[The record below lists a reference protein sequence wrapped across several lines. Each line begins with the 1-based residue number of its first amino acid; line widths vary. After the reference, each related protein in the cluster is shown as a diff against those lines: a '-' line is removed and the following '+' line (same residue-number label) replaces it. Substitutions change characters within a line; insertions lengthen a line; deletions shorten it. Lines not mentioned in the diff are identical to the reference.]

1 MQKTRFFLVA
11 VLIATIAGGC
21 QVSPV
26 GSNVESDAS
35 PLYGGQTLGSGHRT
49 DGDDSTTATGLDA
62 TMAGD
67 SPTTSSSDETRSG
80 NLFSSGT

>member
-1 MQKTRFFLVA
+1 MQKTRFILVTT
-11 VLIATIAGGC
+11 LIATVAGGC

-26 GSNVESDAS
+26 GSVESDAA

-49 DGDDSTTATGLDA
+49 EGDDSTTATGQDA

-67 SPTTSSSDETRSG
+67 SPTTGRGGQTLGSG
-80 NLFSSGT
+80 H